1 MNKWLLFFIIFST
14 TLYGSQRVV
23 VAEEFTRVGG

>member
-1 MNKWLLFFIIFST
+1 MKKLLLLCMLFSAIS
-14 TLYGSQRVV
+14 YASQRVV